1 MQATARL
8 RRCSKSC
15 ALIAPRLT
23 ANVRRVSMATR
34 PDQSHALSAKQA
46 KSPDV
51 AELFQALA
59 GRAETYARM
68 QDEFL
73 ESIVRH
79 REARTGKPFRH
90 TKRQERFLECF
101 DADAVQAERDVESI
115 TGKMDDQT
123 LLISALSSE
132 YQQLEMDE
140 ALAASY
146 RPEDKE
152 MAERMIE
159 FRRETVRLIEQF
171 VERSRFKG
179 QVASI
184 WHGKKKNV

>member
-1 MQATARL
+1 
-8 RRCSKSC
+8 
-15 ALIAPRLT
+15 
-23 ANVRRVSMATR
+23 MATR
-34 PDQSHALSAKQA
+34 PDQSHALAAKQA
-46 KSPDV
+46 KTPDV
-51 AELFQALA
+51 ADLFHLLA

-79 REARTGKPFRH
+79 REARTGRTFRH

-115 TGKMDDQT
+115 TAKMDDRT

-132 YQQLEMDE
+132 YQQLDLDKAM
-140 ALAASY
+140 ASSY

-159 FRRETVRLIEQF
+159 FRRETIRLIEEF
-171 VERSRFKG
+171 VQRSRFKG

-184 WHGKKKNV
+184 WHGKKKNNNV